1 MVALPGMLVGAR
13 LLACCVTGVWLD
25 VGTIGHVFCVGQV
38 GVACWGGWDTGVA
51 WVGRVRGGDGGAETG
66 GYAIHMGHVQVNAE
80 ISNADGTRSREVEAM
95 VDTGATYTFL
105 PGSMLRELG
114 IAPTRTTDFQLANGE
129 MAQYARG
136 EAVIRIN
143 GFAQMTPVVF
153 GDDYAEPLIGVV
165 TLEQLELAV
174 DPVADALIP
183 ARPRL

>member
-1 MVALPGMLVGAR
+1 MWVKWGWHVGGGGR
-13 LLACCVTGVWLD
+13 YG
-25 VGTIGHVFCVGQV
+25 V
-38 GVACWGGWDTGVA
+38 GVVQWDLGS
-51 WVGRVRGGDGGAETG
+51 RFRGNDGGGGETG
-66 GYAIHMGHVQVNAE
+66 GYTIHMGHVQVSAE

-114 IAPTRTTDFQLANGE
+114 IAPTRSTDFQLASGE

-153 GDDYAEPLIGVV
+153 GDDDAEPLIGVV

>member
-1 MVALPGMLVGAR
+1 M
-13 LLACCVTGVWLD
+13 
-25 VGTIGHVFCVGQV
+25 F
-38 GVACWGGWDTGVA
+38 GGG
-51 WVGRVRGGDGGAETG
+51 GLRGGGAPAFAGETG
-66 GYAIHMGHVQVNAE
+66 WGAGDAGYTIHMGHVQVSAE

-114 IAPTRTTDFQLANGE
+114 IAPTRTTDFQLASGE

-153 GDDYAEPLIGVV
+153 GDDDAEPLIGVV

>member
-1 MVALPGMLVGAR
+1 MRIPVGSALLGCAPGDVGGGAAASVLRHRGIGRCGDDRTFVLCGSSGSGMLGGVG
-13 LLACCVTGVWLD
+13 
-25 VGTIGHVFCVGQV
+25 
-38 GVACWGGWDTGVA
+38 
-51 WVGRVRGGDGGAETG
+51 G
-66 GYAIHMGHVQVNAE
+66 GYAVHMGHVQVNAE
-80 ISNADGTRSREVEAM
+80 ISNADGTRSREVEPM

-114 IAPTRTTDFQLANGE
+114 IAPTRTTNFQLASGE

-153 GDDYAEPLIGVV
+153 GDDDAEPLIGVV

>member
-1 MVALPGMLVGAR
+1 MWVKRGWHVWGGGMLGMLGGIR
-13 LLACCVTGVWLD
+13 
-25 VGTIGHVFCVGQV
+25 
-38 GVACWGGWDTGVA
+38 WGDA
-51 WVGRVRGGDGGAETG
+51 
-66 GYAIHMGHVQVNAE
+66 GYTIHMGHVQVNAE

-114 IAPTRTTDFQLANGE
+114 IAPTRTTDFQLASGE
-129 MAQYARG
+129 MAQYTRG

-153 GDDYAEPLIGVV
+153 GDDDAEPLIGVV

>member
-1 MVALPGMLVGAR
+1 MVALPGMLVGAW
-13 LLACCVTGVWLD
+13 LLARCATGVLVD
-25 VGTIGHVFCVGQV
+25 VGTIGHLFCVGQV
-38 GVACWGGWDTGVA
+38 GVACWGGACW
-51 WVGRVRGGDGGAETG
+51 GGIRWGDA
-66 GYAIHMGHVQVNAE
+66 GYTIHMGHVQVNAE

-114 IAPTRTTDFQLANGE
+114 IAPTRTTDFQLASGE

-153 GDDYAEPLIGVV
+153 GDDDAEPLIGVV

>member
-1 MVALPGMLVGAR
+1 MVALPGMLVAAR
-13 LLACCVTGVWLD
+13 LLACCATGVLVD
-25 VGTIGHVFCVGQV
+25 VGTIGHLFCVGQG
-38 GVACWGGWDTGVA
+38 GVSCWGGGML
-51 WVGRVRGGDGGAETG
+51 GGIRWGDA
-66 GYAIHMGHVQVNAE
+66 GYTIHMGHVQVNAE

-114 IAPTRTTDFQLANGE
+114 IAPTRTTNFQLASGE

-153 GDDYAEPLIGVV
+153 GDDDAEPLIGVV